1 MILGIINYVR
11 GSVRIEIQGAAIERF
26 LNLCAQNQ
34 IDFWDVRR
42 IAPDL
47 AQATVRISGFRQLR
61 RFTRRAMCS
70 VRIVGKRGVPFQAQI
85 GRAHV

>member
-1 MILGIINYVR
+1 MILGIINYIR

-47 AQATVRISGFRQLR
+47 AQAVRLFHFLKLSFRAAVHDL
-61 RFTRRAMCS
+61 
-70 VRIVGKRGVPFQAQI
+70 PLL
-85 GRAHV
+85 